1 MIRIFV
7 NINMQLLPVAIE
19 GCIVKW
25 SIPELVLMIRIYRFA
40 H

>member
-25 SIPELVLMIRIYRFA
+25 SVPELILMIRIYRFA

>member
-1 MIRIFV
+1 MIRILV

-25 SIPELVLMIRIYRFA
+25 SVPELVLMIRIYRFA